1 MVPPDKPFLLAGLL
15 LIYGLHH
22 HCCARQE
29 QSVEG
34 FIYSQIISV
43 LSTDSGLLLLCLVLL
58 TLAAVADAFFEVELE
73 VREQERLRTK

>member
-1 MVPPDKPFLLAGLL
+1 MPPDKPFLLAGLL
-15 LIYGLHH
+15 LIYGLHQ
-22 HCCARQE
+22 HCCTRRE

-34 FIYSQIISV
+34 FIHSQIISA

-58 TLAAVADAFFEVELE
+58 TLAAVADALVEVESE